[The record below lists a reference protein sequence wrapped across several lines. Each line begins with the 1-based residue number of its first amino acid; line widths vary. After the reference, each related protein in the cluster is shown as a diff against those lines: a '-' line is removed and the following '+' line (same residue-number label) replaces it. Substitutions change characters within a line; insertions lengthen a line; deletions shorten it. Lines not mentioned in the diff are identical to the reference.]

1 MSTTFWDRL
10 WRSAG
15 IQFVGLFII
24 AYFIYGRVASSG
36 GNDAGDLKHRRPRSA
51 D

>member
-15 IQFVGLFII
+15 IQFVVLFLI
-24 AYFIYGRVASSG
+24 AYFIYGASPM
-36 GNDAGDLKHRRPRSA
+36 LVRRPTRWSRFTTA
-51 D
+51 IA